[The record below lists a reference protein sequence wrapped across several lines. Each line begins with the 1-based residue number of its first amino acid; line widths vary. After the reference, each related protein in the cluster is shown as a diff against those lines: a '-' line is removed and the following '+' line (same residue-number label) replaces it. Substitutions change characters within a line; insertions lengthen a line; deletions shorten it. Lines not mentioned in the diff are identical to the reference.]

1 MLTDSVRRSPCG
13 SVWKWAS
20 ISMFCLAATIVG
32 TQAYAEPWLEVGD
45 RTLRSDI
52 EILAARGLID
62 NAITTWPLPAGEFE
76 RLSDSQLLQDQ
87 PEYVQLAARRV
98 LERLLGDGQP
108 RGLSPEADL
117 SLTNHPDT
125 IRDFGTLARDKAG
138 GGVGLVWDSD
148 HISAGLRVNSQPRVD
163 DHDSQLALDGSYLS
177 ALVGNWQLYGGMVDQ
192 WYGPGWTSSLIL
204 SNNARP
210 VPKIGIM
217 RNNPHAFETPWLS
230 WLGAWQFNTFVGVE
244 NGPRTDTNT
253 ILAGVRG
260 TINPLHNLELG
271 VTRLSQLCGANHPCN
286 PITGEFHVQ
295 NTDANPSPVSD
306 QGEVDAK
313 YTFLVGGMSV
323 SPYAQIVN
331 RDNGPFTHANATY
344 LIGSSIAG
352 PFGHDGAR
360 WRVTAEYADSIA
372 TLNWFGFNKLNYGAA
387 DNDYKYIDGK
397 RYRGRT
403 LGFSLD
409 SDSRLFSLA
418 GLLTDTRGWTYRLVY
433 YRANINSEQLAGVL
447 PTNYPDQLYNP
458 LTSTNSV
465 SAKPV
470 QFDQVEA
477 GLVVPWRLLTF
488 DFSVRAQDAQVYPE
502 PGGKIA
508 AELGIS
514 YRF

>member
-1 MLTDSVRRSPCG
+1 MHPQVSSWERIC
-13 SVWKWAS
+13 AS
-20 ISMFCLAATIVG
+20 LFCLAAMIVVVP
-32 TQAYAEPWLEVGD
+32 ASAEPWVEVGD
-45 RTLRSDI
+45 RALRGDI

-62 NAITTWPLPAGEFE
+62 SATTTWPLPAGEFE
-76 RLSDSQLLQDQ
+76 RLSDSQILQSQ
-87 PEYVQLAARRV
+87 PEYVQLAAQRV
-98 LERLLGDGQP
+98 LERLVGEGQS
-108 RGLSPEADL
+108 RGLVPEAGL

-125 IRDFGTLARDKAG
+125 IRDFGPLARDKVG
-138 GGVGLVWDSD
+138 GGAGLIWDSD
-148 HISAGLRVNSQPRVD
+148 HVSVGLRVNSQPRVD
-163 DHDSQLALDGSYLS
+163 DHDSQLAFDGSYLS
-177 ALVGNWQLYGGMVDQ
+177 VLVGNWQLYGGMVDQ
-192 WYGPGWTSSLIL
+192 WYGPGWTSSLVL

-210 VPKIGIM
+210 VPKVGIM

-230 WLGAWQFNTFVGVE
+230 WLGAWQFNTFVGVM
-244 NGPRTDTNT
+244 NGPRIDTNT

-271 VTRLSQLCGANHPCN
+271 ITRLSQLCGAHHPCN
-286 PITGEFHVQ
+286 PITGELHVQ

-313 YTFLVGGMSV
+313 YTFLVGGVSV

-331 RDNGPFTHANATY
+331 RDNGPFTHSNATY
-344 LIGSSIAG
+344 LFGSSIAG

-372 TLNWFGFNKLNYGAA
+372 TQNWFSFGKLNYGAA
-387 DNDYKYIDGK
+387 DNDYKYVDGK
-397 RYRGRT
+397 RYRGRA

-418 GLLTDTRGWTYRLVY
+418 GQLTDPHGWTYRLVY

-447 PTNYPDQLYNP
+447 PTVYPDQVYNP
-458 LTSTNSV
+458 QTSSNPV

-470 QFDQVEA
+470 QLDQVEA
-477 GLVVPWRLLTF
+477 GLSVPWRPLTF